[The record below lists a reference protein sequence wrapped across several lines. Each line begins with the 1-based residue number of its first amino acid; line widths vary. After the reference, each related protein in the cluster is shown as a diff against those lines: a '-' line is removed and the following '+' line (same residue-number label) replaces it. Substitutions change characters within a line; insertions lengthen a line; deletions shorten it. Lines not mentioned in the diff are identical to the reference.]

1 MKSHKNQIEFDFYI
15 PPDSTNTIDATTGVV
30 SYSKMYLLSDYVVRG
45 VMSSSGY
52 GMPEMKYIEQT
63 GPFQHGNTLL
73 DYRLL
78 PRTIDMELR
87 QTSPNRTDYWTDRAD
102 FLNMFRV
109 NKQPVAGALYTG
121 KLMKILPNGIRLCI
135 DVLFSEG
142 AHYEFDSGSWDMFG
156 SFNNIT
162 FIAPDPTFYIP
173 TLNSEAVVLS
183 ATSELALPKQIKGW
197 AYNTAALLAGDTS
210 ILYYDYGT
218 PNTSSTRL
226 TATTDAIIVGE
237 ILIIDSEKL
246 EVTAVT
252 ASTVNIGT
260 LTVTRAYGGTVA
272 AAHVIG
278 SVMAVT
284 KDTTTVANWGLSNGI
299 TYEPWRV
306 VFDFATTLSAGI
318 TAADTTV
325 NYAAITGLPGGAQI
339 GDVLFCGAEK
349 MIVTA
354 APSGT
359 QATVTRGYSSTTA
372 AIHAISAVLT
382 ITAAAQIAYYASSL
396 GITLGQAT
404 LAEAFVITYLGTW
417 NSFPTLEVTGPWDNF
432 TITNGATLETLDF
445 GYNISAEETVTFDLA
460 YGVKSVTN
468 QNGTNL
474 IGSLSTDSDL
484 ATFHFTADAEITTGL
499 ADGVNPI
506 AVTGNNLTGNSS
518 LVISWFTRYIGI

>member
-121 KLMKILPNGIRLCI
+121 KLMKILPNGLRLCI

-173 TLNSEAVVLS
+173 TLNSEAVVLA
-183 ATSELALPKQIKGW
+183 ATTELAFPKTIKGW
-197 AYNTAALLAGDTS
+197 GYCTANVLIGDLS
-210 ILYYDYGT
+210 IAYYDYGT
-218 PNTSSTRL
+218 PNTSASRL
-226 TATTDAIIVGE
+226 TATTTAIVVGD
-237 ILIIDSEKL
+237 ILIIGTEKIT
-246 EVTAVT
+246 VTAVT
-252 ASTVNIGT
+252 ITTGNTGT
-260 LTVTRAYGGTVA
+260 LTVTRASCGTVA
-272 AAHVIG
+272 AAHTLADLI
-278 SVMAVT
+278 AVT
-284 KDTTTVANWGLSNGI
+284 KDTTTVANFAITAS
-299 TYEPWRV
+299 TYEPWKV
-306 VFDFATTLSAGI
+306 VFDFYTTLTATMSAI
-318 TAADTTV
+318 STTID
-325 NYAAITGLPGGAQI
+325 YASMLGLAGGAAV
-339 GDVLFCGAEK
+339 GDVLYCGTEK
-349 MIVTA
+349 MLVTA
-354 APSGT
+354 VVSST
-359 QATVTRGYSSTTA
+359 QATVTRAYEGSTA
-372 AIHAISAVLT
+372 AIHTSGAVLV
-382 ITAAAQIAYYASSL
+382 ITAAAQIAQNPNAL
-396 GITLGQAT
+396 GITFGSAT
-404 LAEAFVITYLGTW
+404 LSESFTIIYTGTW
-417 NSFPTLEVTGPWDNF
+417 NSFPTIEVTGPWDNF
-432 TITNGATLETLDF
+432 TITNLATLETLDF
-445 GYNISAEETVTFDLA
+445 GYTIDGGETITFDLA
-460 YGVKSVTN
+460 YGVKSVVN
-468 QNGTNL
+468 NLGVNL

-484 ATFHFTADAEITTGL
+484 ATFHLTPDASVTTAL
-499 ADGVNPI
+499 ADGVNLMM
-506 AVTGNNLTGNSS
+506 VTGTNLNENSN
-518 LVISWFTRYIGI
+518 LVFSWFTRYIGI